1 MAYRSFD
8 PAQDLSLF
16 DDGGPGASAA
26 ARQATFSALEW
37 QVIAIARRDGRR
49 SLATP
54 GRLAV
59 ALGMIFGG
67 ERPNPRLADA
77 RLEALRR
84 FAVLAWHDGEDVAQP
99 EREAFEAAGFTSAH
113 RSLLMASIARAR
125 NPQPMVNRGRPA
137 RRKHR

>member
-1 MAYRSFD
+1 MAYLSFD
-8 PAQDLSLF
+8 PAQDRSLL
-16 DDGGPGASAA
+16 DGGRRGAPSV
-26 ARQATFSALEW
+26 RQATFSALEW
-37 QVIAIARRDGRR
+37 QVIAIARGDGRR

-67 ERPNPRLADA
+67 QRPNPRLADA

-84 FAVLAWHDGEDVAQP
+84 FAVLAWHDGDDVAP
-99 EREAFEAAGFTSAH
+99 AECDAFEAAGFTPAQ

-125 NPQPMVNRGRPA
+125 NPQPVVNRGRPT
-137 RRKHR
+137 RRTHR